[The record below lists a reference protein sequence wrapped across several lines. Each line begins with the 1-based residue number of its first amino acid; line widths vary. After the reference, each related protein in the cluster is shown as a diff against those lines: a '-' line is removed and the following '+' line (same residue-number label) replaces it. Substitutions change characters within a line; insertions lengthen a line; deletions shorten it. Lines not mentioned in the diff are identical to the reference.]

1 MVDRVRDNDEKV
13 ASSKKHT
20 KFKIRVQKIYP
31 KFRIKLMVKLNT
43 LFMTKMAEKT
53 YLWGLH
59 IPIEAMHKR
68 SSLLELKYMY
78 MYNDSFRK

>member
-1 MVDRVRDNDEKV
+1 
-13 ASSKKHT
+13 
-20 KFKIRVQKIYP
+20 
-31 KFRIKLMVKLNT
+31 MVKLNT